1 MFFIKNYIKSHPMQ
15 SFLFAYNTSVFAYL
29 KVIGRQIV
37 NAVPTQFQNILA
49 TLPAS
54 LTSLPVIG
62 TYLTPEYLSN
72 FFQNSPYSWIVGSL
86 IISVLLSFVGHI
98 IRFFVSIAIM
108 LIGAYL
114 VYVFAKAH
122 GIL

>member
-1 MFFIKNYIKSHPMQ
+1 MSFIKNYIKYHPMQ
-15 SFLFAYNTSVFAYL
+15 SLLFTYNTGVFAYL
-29 KVIGRQIV
+29 KVLGGQIV
-37 NAVPTQFQNILA
+37 GAVPTQFQNILA

-54 LTSLPVIG
+54 LTSLPVVG
-62 TYLTPEYLSN
+62 AYLTPEYLSN

-86 IISVLLSFVGHI
+86 IISAFLGFVGRI
-98 IRFFVSIAIM
+98 IRFFVSIAII

-114 VYVFAKAH
+114 VYIFTKAH

>member
-1 MFFIKNYIKSHPMQ
+1 MFFIKNYIKLHPMQ

-29 KVIGRQIV
+29 KVIGGQIV
-37 NAVPTQFQNILA
+37 NAIPTQFQNILA

-54 LTSLPVIG
+54 LTSLPVID

-86 IISVLLSFVGHI
+86 IISILLSFVSSI

>member
-1 MFFIKNYIKSHPMQ
+1 MQ
-15 SFLFAYNTSVFAYL
+15 SFLFAYNTSVYAYL
-29 KVIGRQIV
+29 KVIGGQIV

-54 LTSLPVIG
+54 LKSLPVIG

-72 FFQNSPYSWIVGSL
+72 FFQNSPYSWIVGSF
-86 IISVLLSFVGHI
+86 IISVLLSFVGRI
-98 IRFFVSIAIM
+98 IRFFISIAIM